1 MVNFNKSKKAVELA
15 LNTIVIAILIIIVL
29 LVIVLI
35 FTNKIGDTSK
45 ALNDN
50 SATACNMNNA
60 VIKTLGYKD
69 VQPFPKSTTTGT
81 PSCSGN
87 YPEEISTLGT
97 FKADGQDKV
106 CCGIKQ

>member
-50 SATACNMNNA
+50 SGTACNMNNA
-60 VIKTLGYKD
+60 VVKTLGYKA
-69 VQPFPKSTTTGT
+69 VEERLKNTNGGVSCTG
-81 PSCSGN
+81 SG
-87 YPEEISTLGT
+87 YEEISTLGT
-97 FKADGQDKV
+97 IKKDNLDYV
-106 CCGIKQ
+106 CCGTKQ